1 MHQDWKENL
10 TLFWRPAHYSL
21 YLWRNENIRIIHVSR
36 IDHSLHGS
44 EHQMMRHCPNTGTH
58 AYFVWKESFN
68 SEGRRDNKDKCVC
81 SAVVKV
87 RFDPGEVRVSVRLE
101 KICNTRL
108 VYCKHKLQLH
118 TLPERNYFTSL
129 LQFVAFSWILL
140 EHNADTQVL
149 FLSSGVTETSVSCWL
164 SSSHPSASRWYLRW
178 LLVCVVDGLMIT
190 WRLHDKLQGCSD
202 EKCILQPLVYHYRLK
217 AAIISI
223 LNLLIVEFKRCW
235 LVDFVTVV

>member
-149 FLSSGVTETSVSCWL
+149 FFINNRDICFLLTLQLSPFSFT
-164 SSSHPSASRWYLRW
+164 
-178 LLVCVVDGLMIT
+178 
-190 WRLHDKLQGCSD
+190 
-202 EKCILQPLVYHYRLK
+202 
-217 AAIISI
+217 
-223 LNLLIVEFKRCW
+223 LIF
-235 LVDFVTVV
+235 